1 MMATLAF
8 NELTNKDVE
17 LYLTAQ
23 LASNE
28 HIQLLHVRNDNRLLT
43 FVILEESI
51 FVIVQKL
58 SWVG

>member
-1 MMATLAF
+1 MMSTLAF

-28 HIQLLHVRNDNRLLT
+28 HIQLLHVRNDNRLIT

-51 FVIVQKL
+51 FVIVQKH
-58 SWVG
+58 S

>member
-28 HIQLLHVRNDNRLLT
+28 HIQLLHVRNDNRLIT

-51 FVIVQKL
+51 FVIVQKH
-58 SWVG
+58 S

>member
-1 MMATLAF
+1 MIATLTF

-28 HIQLLHVRNDNRLLT
+28 HIQLLHVRNDNRLIT

-51 FVIVQKL
+51 FVIVQKH
-58 SWVG
+58 S

>member
-1 MMATLAF
+1 MMATLPF

-43 FVILEESI
+43 FVILEEPI

-58 SWVG
+58 S

>member
-58 SWVG
+58 S

>member
-8 NELTNKDVE
+8 NELNNKDVE

-28 HIQLLHVRNDNRLLT
+28 HIQLLHVRNDNRLFT

-51 FVIVQKL
+51 FVIVQKH
-58 SWVG
+58 S

>member
-17 LYLTAQ
+17 LYLAAQ

-28 HIQLLHVRNDNRLLT
+28 HIQLLHVRNDNRLIT

-51 FVIVQKL
+51 FVIVQKH
-58 SWVG
+58 S